1 MRVAPWLALASL
13 LVSTH
18 AFGQAQPTGRF
29 TPGHAL
35 RANTATGSPYS
46 DAGGAAGSPTF
57 NSGYLTEI
65 GITNTG
71 TPFCI
76 NDALTSATSGYHQL
90 CFGANSLGGGLISYQ
105 ALGGAA
111 NLGLNLYLNG
121 NLFPLLGIATGNV
134 TGPISPF
141 PTVGDIAVWAGADAI
156 VDSGINI
163 GTSLATAQVALVI
176 ANRNYIDG
184 CTLSND
190 GTTPN
195 SVIDVAACQAVDS
208 STSTGTLINLAAFT
222 KSTGGPWAAGTGH
235 NGMGTGLTVAPST
248 WYHVCAI
255 INGGAADVEIDTSA
269 TCSNAPAGTT
279 AKRRLGSV
287 KTDSSSHINPF
298 VQVGDEFLW
307 GTPIADLSAVVT
319 GTTTFALSVPT
330 GVKVNALFSG
340 SYTNPNAPP
349 ISLVFQSLD
358 TVACVCV
365 NIYTQVVNQPIGLG
379 QVNVRTNTS
388 AQLTATVDAASGT
401 LNIRTYGWID
411 RRGRDG

>member
-13 LVSTH
+13 LISTH

-46 DAGGAAGSPTF
+46 DAGGANGSPTF

-76 NDALTSATSGYHQL
+76 NDALTSSTSGYHQL

-105 ALGGAA
+105 ALGGATQ
-111 NLGLNLYLNG
+111 LGLNLYLNG
-121 NLFPLLGIATGNV
+121 TLFPLLGIATGNV

-176 ANRNYIDG
+176 ANRHYIDG
-184 CTLSND
+184 CILSND
-190 GTTPN
+190 VTTPN
-195 SVIDVAACQAVDS
+195 SVIDVGACQAVDS
-208 STSTGTLINLAAFT
+208 STSTGTLIDLAAFT
-222 KSTGGPWAAGTGH
+222 KSTGGAWAAGTGH
-235 NGMGTGLTVAPST
+235 NGMGTGITVAAST

-269 TCSNAPAGTT
+269 TCANAPAGTT
-279 AKRRLGSV
+279 ASRRIGSIR
-287 KTDSSSHINPF
+287 TDSSAHITAFTQN
-298 VQVGDEFLW
+298 GDEFLW
-307 GTPIADLSAVVT
+307 LNPPVDLSSVIT
-319 GTTTFALSVPT
+319 GTTTFAVSVPT

-340 SYTNPNAPP
+340 NYVNPNAPP
-349 ISLVFQSLD
+349 VSLVFQATD

-365 NIYTQVVNQPIGLG
+365 QILTQVVNQAIGLG
-379 QVNVRTNTS
+379 QMNVRTNTS
-388 AQLTATVDAASGT
+388 AQMTATVNAGSGT
-401 LNIRTYGWID
+401 LGIRTFGWID
-411 RRGRDG
+411 ARGKDG